1 MVNRFYRR
9 QPYDV
14 GLYVPP
20 IVAIQQTLANAQ
32 KNYDTNYAMA
42 ESIKNNFI
50 PSLPQ
55 DRAEAN
61 RIQDH

>member
-1 MVNRFYRR
+1 MVNRFYKRT
-9 QPYDV
+9 PYDI
-14 GLYVPP
+14 GLYTPP
-20 IVAIQQTLANAQ
+20 VEAIQQTLQIAQ
-32 KNYDTNYAMA
+32 QRYDTNYALA

-61 RIQDH
+61 RIQNE